1 MLTIGHSTLPIET
14 FLAILRENGVRTLA
28 DIRTIPKSRHNPQF
42 AQENLSRSL
51 VEAGIEYRWHRALGG
66 LRHSLKDSVN
76 TGWRNAS
83 FRGYADYMQTPEF
96 ATAIS
101 ELLNASPHD
110 HTAIMCAEAV
120 PWRCHRSLVADDLT
134 VRGIPVEHIYYD
146 THGKSRREPAHRQ
159 PRAPGSATRERGH
172 DCPPPARPR
181 RCRSRARRTQSRPPP
196 KIRRKNRNTFSASRK
211 IDAAISG
218 AEVMSFDRRSRWK
231 STIVKAAK
239 ITSPR
244 IE

>member
-1 MLTIGHSTLPIET
+1 MLTIGHSTLPIDT

-42 AQENLSRSL
+42 AQENLFRSL

-96 ATAIS
+96 ATAIDD
-101 ELLNASPHD
+101 LLNAAPHH
-110 HTAIMCAEAV
+110 HTVIMCAEAV

-134 VRGIPVEHIYYD
+134 VRGVPVEHIYYD
-146 THGKSRREPAHRQ
+146 SHGKSRREVHKLTSFLRTENQKLWYPA
-159 PRAPGSATRERGH
+159 E
-172 DCPPPARPR
+172 DDL
-181 RCRSRARRTQSRPPP
+181 
-196 KIRRKNRNTFSASRK
+196 FAS
-211 IDAAISG
+211 
-218 AEVMSFDRRSRWK
+218 
-231 STIVKAAK
+231 
-239 ITSPR
+239 
-244 IE
+244 